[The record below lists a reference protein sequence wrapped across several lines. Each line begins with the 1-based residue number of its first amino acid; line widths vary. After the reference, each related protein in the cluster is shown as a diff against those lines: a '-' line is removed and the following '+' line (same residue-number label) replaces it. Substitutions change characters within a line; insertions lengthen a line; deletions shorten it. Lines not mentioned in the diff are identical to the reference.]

1 MQYRELIKGLVEK
14 AGIAGEVEI
23 DDEERCLLEFD
34 GFGVVIQ
41 GVDAA
46 NVILF
51 ISPVAE
57 LPPEKPE
64 RLYRALLEANH
75 VFQGTDGATLS
86 VNPDGGFVYLCRQLD
101 SRMLDV
107 DELADALD
115 GFLNTLEAWRT
126 FIAEYRDRPEEEKPA
141 EDGPQPALD
150 DGFIRG

>member
-41 GVDAA
+41 GIDAA
-46 NVILF
+46 NA
-51 ISPVAE
+51 ISFVAPVAE

-75 VFQGTDGATLS
+75 VFQGTGGATLS
-86 VNPDGGFVYLCRQLD
+86 VNPDGGFAYLCRQFD
-101 SRMLDV
+101 SRALDV
-107 DELADALD
+107 DELASALD
-115 GFLNTLEAWRT
+115 GFLDTLEAWRT
-126 FIAEYRDRPEEEKPA
+126 FIVEYRSRPAEEETA
-141 EDGPQPALD
+141 EDDPLSALD

>member
-41 GVDAA
+41 GADAA
-46 NVILF
+46 DSIAF

-75 VFQGTDGATLS
+75 VFQGTGGATLS
-86 VNPDGGFVYLCRQLD
+86 VNPDGGFVYLCRQFD

-107 DELADALD
+107 DGLADALD

-126 FIAEYRDRPEEEKPA
+126 FIVEYRDRPAEEKPA
-141 EDGPQPALD
+141 EDSQMAALD
-150 DGFIRG
+150 GGFIRG